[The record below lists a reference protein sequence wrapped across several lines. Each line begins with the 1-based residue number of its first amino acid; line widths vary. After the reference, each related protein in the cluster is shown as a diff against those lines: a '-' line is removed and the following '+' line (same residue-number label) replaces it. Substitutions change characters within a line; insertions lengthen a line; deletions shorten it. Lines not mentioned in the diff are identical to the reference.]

1 MGVLRLPLLAFSS
14 SAIQLVP
21 DGTLIFH
28 LAVIVMMV
36 VVLNVTLLRP
46 INRVLEDRDK
56 RTKGSL
62 REAREILANATEK
75 LLRYEQR
82 MREARAEGYMLL
94 EKDRTTSSEGRDRK
108 VAEVKQEVA
117 RSLHD
122 ERERLAQDA
131 EKMRVALEKDA
142 EGIALAIGRQILHRE
157 IAIDR
162 LPPNKED

>member
-1 MGVLRLPLLAFSS
+1 MSFLGFSS

-36 VVLNVTLLRP
+36 VLLNLTLLGP
-46 INRVLEDRDK
+46 INRVLENRDK

-62 REAREILANATEK
+62 REAQQILANASEK

-94 EKDRTTSSEGRDRK
+94 EEDRTTSSQERARK
-108 VAEVKQEVA
+108 VAEVKKEVA
-117 RSLHD
+117 RSLH
-122 ERERLAQDA
+122 EQRERLRLDA
-131 EKMRVALEKDA
+131 EKSKAALEKDA

-162 LPPNKED
+162 LPPNKKD

>member
-1 MGVLRLPLLAFSS
+1 MGVLRLALFAFSS
-14 SAIQLVP
+14 SAVQLVP
-21 DGTLIFH
+21 DGTLILH

-36 VVLNVTLLRP
+36 VVLNLTLLRP
-46 INRVLEDRDK
+46 INRVLEERDK

-62 REAREILANATEK
+62 REARQILANATEK

-94 EKDRTTSSEGRDRK
+94 ERDRTTSSQERDRK

-122 ERERLAQDA
+122 ERQRLAQDA
-131 EKMRVALEKDA
+131 EKIRVVLEKDA

-162 LPPNKED
+162 LPHNKED

>member
-1 MGVLRLPLLAFSS
+1 LPFWAFSS

-21 DGTLIFH
+21 DGTLILH
-28 LAVIVMMV
+28 LALIVMMV
-36 VVLNVTLLRP
+36 VVLNLTLLRP

-56 RTKGSL
+56 RRKGGL
-62 REAREILANATEK
+62 REARQILANASEK

-82 MREARAEGYMLL
+82 MREARAEGYMML
-94 EKDRTTSSEGRDRK
+94 EEDRATSSQERDRK
-108 VAEVKQEVA
+108 VAEVKREVA

-131 EKMRVALEKDA
+131 EKIRALLEKDA
-142 EGIALAIGRQILHRE
+142 EGTALAIGRQILHRE

-162 LPPNKED
+162 LPRNKED